1 MARSRCTSFRRLSP
15 SSPCVCKFLIA
26 APANEQ
32 AKKKIG
38 EFKKRKGDKRSRLFE
53 RPSFLLA
60 SIRSH
65 TTRPPPLT
73 FDEGLCDRKVT
84 AARNK
89 GQIEGVVKRSGSL
102 RRQGQE
108 TIIWCGE
115 ENFVFFFRFYWPLL
129 LLVPRRIRASFD
141 EQVQGKWLCVPR
153 FSKTSISLCSRSD
166 RNYIDR
172 LSKNT

>member
-115 ENFVFFFRFYWPLL
+115 ENFVFFFAFIGLCCCL
-129 LLVPRRIRASFD
+129 SHVAFELVLMNKCKVS
-141 EQVQGKWLCVPR
+141 GCVCR
-153 FSKTSISLCSRSD
+153 DFRKLQ
-166 RNYIDR
+166 
-172 LSKNT
+172 